1 MGGTHVKGETNREVS
16 VPPARQPDGSP
27 PAGLDSQGQR
37 WHALPLVE
45 RSSSILRRYNVTQ
58 GELGQGGYG
67 KVYLARDRRYKGR
80 HVAIKVLH
88 KMANSTIDVFR
99 REVQIMKEL
108 DHPCIARIFETYE
121 EEGANHVF
129 IVMEYLEG
137 GDLFDRLAEASGNL
151 PVPMVMQVIKQTA
164 GALNYA
170 HQRHIAHRDIKLEN
184 VCFCSAD
191 HTVNFVKVIDW
202 GLAQYFRK
210 GKMKSQIG
218 TTTYTA
224 PEILMERSPEEGYT
238 CACDVW
244 SLGVLTYTGLSG
256 KPPFWGSTKM
266 VLQRMLDGNFP
277 LAGGIWDETPAP
289 VKDFIT
295 RCLQPDPAQ
304 RLSMIQ
310 VLQHPW
316 LTTDLYAVGPL
327 KVREVLTNMIQFSF
341 ASKFYATCVASV
353 ARQLDYQGLRGIHE
367 VFCSLNTR
375 CDGIITAPELRAGFV
390 QAFGDTGEELNKFDE
405 VFSMLAGDGCGEISY
420 TAFCAGGLG
429 DRSFSDEHVLWAAF
443 KSFDLTDEGHIPKD
457 QLKQLLTW
465 DEVTRIWSKKVCD
478 GPAMDALMELDASD
492 VVTFQDWLTL
502 MREAASLEQEEYAQ
516 YCSEGGSN
524 PGF

>member
-1 MGGTHVKGETNREVS
+1 MGGTLVKGGT
-16 VPPARQPDGSP
+16 DGHSGP
-27 PAGLDSQGQR
+27 TVRLPEDTPSASLDSQGKSWQSR
-37 WHALPLVE
+37 PLVE
-45 RSSSILRRYNVTQ
+45 RSSSILRRYDVTQ

-67 KVYLARDRRYKGR
+67 KVYLARDRQYKGR
-80 HVAIKVLH
+80 QVAIKVLH
-88 KMANSTIDVFR
+88 KAANSTLDAFR

-137 GDLFDRLAEASGNL
+137 GDLFDRLAEASGKL
-151 PVPMVMQVIKQTA
+151 AVSMVMQVIKQIA

-170 HQRHIAHRDIKLEN
+170 HKRQIAHRDIKLEN
-184 VCFCSAD
+184 ICFCSAD
-191 HTVNFVKVIDW
+191 HTINFVKVIDW

-224 PEILMERSPEEGYT
+224 PEVLMQRAPEEGYT
-238 CACDVW
+238 CACDIW
-244 SLGVLTYTGLSG
+244 SLGVLAYIGLSG
-256 KPPFWGSTKM
+256 KPPFWGSTKQ
-266 VLQRMLDGNFP
+266 VLQRMLDCNFP
-277 LAGGIWDETPAP
+277 FAGGIWDEMPAP
-289 VKDFIT
+289 VKDFII
-295 RCLQPDPAQ
+295 RCLQPDPSQ
-304 RLSMIQ
+304 RLSINQ
-310 VLQHPW
+310 VLQHPC
-316 LTTDLYAVGPL
+316 LSTDIYAVEPP
-327 KVREVLTNMIQFSF
+327 KVREVLTNMIEFSF

-367 VFCSLNTR
+367 VFCSLDTR
-375 CDGIITAPELRAGFV
+375 FDGVISGEELRMGFV
-390 QAFGDTGEELNKFDE
+390 QGFGDSSEEFKKFDE
-405 VFSMLAGDGCGEISY
+405 VFSMLDADGCGEISY

-457 QLKQLLTW
+457 QLQQLLTW

-478 GPAMDALMELDASD
+478 GPAMDALKRMAASD
-492 VVTFQDWLTL
+492 VVTFPDWLTL
-502 MREAASLEQEEYAQ
+502 MREAASLERDA
-516 YCSEGGSN
+516 
-524 PGF
+524 